1 MAGEYLVVGNPRRKG
16 RKRTNRRHRRAR
28 ARHSN
33 PVRRRRRNG
42 RRRRYAVNRRRHHR
56 VHRNPRSF
64 YGINIADAAITAGGV
79 IGSDLAAG
87 WLTKML
93 PSNIQSPIARL
104 GVKAAI
110 GVGAPLVLK
119 RFIGSKTAHLLA
131 AGAAI
136 GVLLDAYHLWIAPSL
151 GLSDYE
157 VGMTGYE
164 ANPGLSDGPSQPLGI
179 GENIYADSVY

>member
-1 MAGEYLVVGNPRRKG
+1 M
-16 RKRTNRRHRRAR
+16 
-28 ARHSN
+28 
-33 PVRRRRRNG
+33 
-42 RRRRYAVNRRRHHR
+42 
-56 VHRNPRSF
+56 HRNPRAF
-64 YGINIADAAITAGGV
+64 YGINIGDAAITAGGV
-79 IGSDLAAG
+79 IGSDIAAG
-87 WLTKML
+87 WLTRML
-93 PSNIQSPIARL
+93 PGNIQSPITRL

-136 GVLLDAYHLWIAPSL
+136 GVLLDAYHLWLAPAL

-157 VGMTGYE
+157 IGMTGYE
-164 ANPGLSDGPSQPLGI
+164 ANPGLSGNNIPGQEALGI